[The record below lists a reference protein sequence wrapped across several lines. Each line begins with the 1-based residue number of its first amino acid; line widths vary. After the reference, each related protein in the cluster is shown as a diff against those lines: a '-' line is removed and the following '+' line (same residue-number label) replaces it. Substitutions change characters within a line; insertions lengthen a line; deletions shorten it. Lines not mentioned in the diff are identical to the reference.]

1 MQRRLDPAARPGGD
15 KQRLDD
21 VICADRVLVLVWTWL
36 KHDYYFRVFGFTKA
50 WRMYG
55 TYRYFGPK
63 LACLRAM
70 QATLPHTGIHPR
82 RPSGRAGTLLADF
95 GKASRRD
102 EQYATR
108 RLLLEGQEARTHSLL
123 SAAYNRPVAP
133 RIIDKIRRAGNAGVQ
148 ANACWRTFI
157 RLSSAFRRSTN
168 RAHTGSILRI
178 GPSRKELA
186 QGTWG
191 AVTRSPILKRTE

>member
-1 MQRRLDPAARPGGD
+1 MTIISVSSDLRRHGGCMEHTDILDRNWRDCELSKPLYPT
-15 KQRLDD
+15 
-21 VICADRVLVLVWTWL
+21 LV
-36 KHDYYFRVFGFTKA
+36 FT
-50 WRMYG
+50 RDG
-55 TYRYFGPK
+55 
-63 LACLRAM
+63 LA
-70 QATLPHTGIHPR
+70 G
-82 RPSGRAGTLLADF
+82 GRAGTLLADF

-108 RLLLEGQEARTHSLL
+108 RLLLDGQEARTHSLL

-148 ANACWRTFI
+148 ANACWRMFI